1 VLAIDDVMVLWLVL
15 GGGGGGRGGRVME
28 GIVRAIRE
36 RVERNG
42 RVRET
47 MMDDKDDLFIHFF
60 HRFCSFT

>member
-1 VLAIDDVMVLWLVL
+1 MLAIDDVMVLWLVL

-47 MMDDKDDLFIHFF
+47 TTDDDDD
-60 HRFCSFT
+60 